1 MDQVQHSGENLETN
15 KTGHDKAKEDQQ
27 EDSDTVLLH
36 VDAEDRGPAYKY
48 SEEGN
53 VGRSKRSIPNPTSR
67 KSCSLYIQTDPLF
80 WIHIKEQEKEPAKIE
95 EEILSLIAQH
105 VKAVN
110 RIYSDTSFDGKYK
123 HNGYQFEVQRITI
136 HNDTKCK
143 NLANRVSQTPHKAA
157 SFLSS
162 SEMLTDQENPF
173 CTPNIDV
180 SNFLNLHSKDDHS
193 TFCLAYVFTYRDFTG
208 GTLGLAWVASAS
220 GASGG
225 ICETYKRY
233 TENING
239 VHHTAKRSLN
249 TGIITFV
256 NYNSPVP
263 PKVSQLTLAHEIGH
277 NFGSPHD
284 FPSECRPGGKN
295 GNYIMFASA
304 TSGDRDNNNK
314 FSECSKANISAVL
327 DAITDGR
334 KSNCFED
341 SDGAFCGNKI
351 VEEGEDCDCGFDE
364 QECQEQCCFPRQ
376 SKSMSEEENK
386 EKRCKRKPFAECS
399 PSEGPCCDQS
409 CRFTDRNDQI
419 LCKNEDDCNRA
430 TFCNGRQA
438 QCPEPEHKPD
448 NVTECNQGTQV
459 CQVGECKD
467 SICLKFGLVSCFL
480 TSETVADKRQLCE
493 LACQRPGINS
503 TCMSTQQLVENGLLH
518 GLSQGLSLRPGS
530 PCDNFQGY
538 CDVFLK
544 CRKVDAEGP
553 LVRLKNLIFNK
564 EALRTIVEWVT
575 EFWWAVLLCGIAFV
589 IFMAIFIKCFAIHTP
604 SSNPRYG
611 EKILKNP
618 LDFLLT

>member
-1 MDQVQHSGENLETN
+1 MFTPDIV
-15 KTGHDKAKEDQQ
+15 
-27 EDSDTVLLH
+27 
-36 VDAEDRGPAYKY
+36 Y
-48 SEEGN
+48 
-53 VGRSKRSIPNPTSR
+53 
-67 KSCSLYIQTDPLF
+67 
-80 WIHIKEQEKEPAKIE
+80 
-95 EEILSLIAQH
+95 LIFI
-105 VKAVN
+105 N
-110 RIYSDTSFDGKYK
+110 
-123 HNGYQFEVQRITI
+123 
-136 HNDTKCK
+136 
-143 NLANRVSQTPHKAA
+143 
-157 SFLSS
+157 
-162 SEMLTDQENPF
+162 
-173 CTPNIDV
+173 
-180 SNFLNLHSKDDHS
+180 
-193 TFCLAYVFTYRDFTG
+193 YRDFTG

-284 FPSECRPGGKN
+284 YPSDCRPGGKA

-314 FSECSKANISAVL
+314 FSYCSKMNISAVL

-334 KSNCFED
+334 KDNCFGT

-351 VEEGEDCDCGFDE
+351 VEEGEECDCGFDD
-364 QECQEQCCFPRQ
+364 QECQEECCYPRQ
-376 SKSMSEEENK
+376 SASMSPEESK
-386 EKRCKRKPFAECS
+386 QKRCKRKPNADCS
-399 PSEGPCCDQS
+399 PSEGPCCDKS
-409 CRFTDRNDQI
+409 CRFTSKLESI
-419 LCKNEDDCNRA
+419 KCKNEDDCTTA
-430 TFCNGRQA
+430 AYCNGRQA

-459 CQVGECKD
+459 CQQGECKD

-480 TSETVADKRQLCE
+480 TSDVVTDKRQLCE
-493 LACQRPGINS
+493 LACQRPGKNN
-503 TCMSTQQLVENGLLH
+503 TCMSTAELVSKGLLK
-518 GLSQGLSLRPGS
+518 GLEAGGLSLRPGS

-553 LVRLKNLIFNK
+553 LVRLKNLLFNQ
-564 EALRTIVEWVT
+564 ETLLTIVQWVT
-575 EFWWAVLLCGIAFV
+575 EFWWAVLLFGIAFV

-604 SSNPRYG
+604 SSNPR
-611 EKILKNP
+611 
-618 LDFLLT
+618 